1 MNTNEKVIDTICHI
15 RHCGD
20 RYDMCQD
27 MRSWVAERNGLIQD
41 LLKAKNKLI
50 AIVSLNVWIVR
61 KKTSVTLSQK

>member
-15 RHCGD
+15 RHYGD

-41 LLKAKNKLI
+41 LLKAKKEREGF
-50 AIVSLNVWIVR
+50 SPQ
-61 KKTSVTLSQK
+61 KKTSMRTPS